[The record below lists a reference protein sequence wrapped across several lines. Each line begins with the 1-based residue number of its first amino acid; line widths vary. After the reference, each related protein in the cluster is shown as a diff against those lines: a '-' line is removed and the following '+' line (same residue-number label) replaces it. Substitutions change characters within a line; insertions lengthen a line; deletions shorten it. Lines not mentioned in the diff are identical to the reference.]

1 MKLVREFTCGISG
14 DECVIILN
22 HFNEEICLLKSE
34 FQEIQ
39 SNIDHDE
46 RELWL
51 ETH

>member
-1 MKLVREFTCGISG
+1 MELIREFTCGISG

-34 FQEIQ
+34 FLEIQ

-51 ETH
+51 EQN